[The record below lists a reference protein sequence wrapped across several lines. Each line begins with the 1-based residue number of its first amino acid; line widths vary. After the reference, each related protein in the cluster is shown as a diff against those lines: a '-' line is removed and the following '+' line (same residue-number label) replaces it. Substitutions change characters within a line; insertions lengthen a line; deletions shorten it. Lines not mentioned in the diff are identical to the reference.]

1 MENTVCLNCSTKI
14 CQLGTNLP
22 PKQAAQLV
30 RLSFAHVNL
39 MKAILGFAWAV
50 AVVMG

>member
-30 RLSFAHVNL
+30 QSSFAKRYL
-39 MKAILGFAWAV
+39 MKAILAEAWAV
-50 AVVMG
+50 AVVIG